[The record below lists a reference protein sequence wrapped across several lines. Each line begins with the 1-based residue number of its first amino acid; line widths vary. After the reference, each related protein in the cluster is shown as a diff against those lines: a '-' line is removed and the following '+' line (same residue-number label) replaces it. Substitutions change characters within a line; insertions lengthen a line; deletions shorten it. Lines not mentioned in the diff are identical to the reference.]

1 MIGGA
6 AHALRPAL
14 GLVVWGVH
22 FGVIYAAHALACE
35 RGLAASRVLGLPFVQ
50 AIAAIATVGALGI
63 LLLLARGLPVAA
75 DGGEEEPG
83 FRQWLAA
90 AACILAAI
98 AIVFQA
104 VPAFVLP
111 ACVGRY

>member
-14 GLVVWGVH
+14 GLMVWAAH
-22 FGVIYAAHALACE
+22 FGVMYATHALACE

-50 AIAAIATVGALGI
+50 AAAAVATVGALGL
-63 LLLLARGLPVAA
+63 LLLLARRLPLTA

-83 FRQWLAA
+83 FLRWLAA
-90 AACILAAI
+90 AACVLAAI

-104 VPAFVLP
+104 MPAFVLA
-111 ACVGRY
+111 ACAGRS